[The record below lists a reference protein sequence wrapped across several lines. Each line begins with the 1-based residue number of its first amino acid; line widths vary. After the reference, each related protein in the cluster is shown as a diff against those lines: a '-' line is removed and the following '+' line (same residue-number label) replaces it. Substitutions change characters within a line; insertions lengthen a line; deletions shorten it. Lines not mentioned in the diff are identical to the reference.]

1 MQKQQQTLEQKP
13 KREYNF
19 KPGRSGNPAGRRG
32 SLERFNRLVA
42 ELMAELGGDVPP
54 SKRILVE
61 QLVRLKVKAKVDDV
75 RTRTPW

>member
-1 MQKQQQTLEQKP
+1 
-13 KREYNF
+13 
-19 KPGRSGNPAGRRG
+19 
-32 SLERFNRLVA
+32 
-42 ELMAELGGDVPP
+42 MAELGGDVPP